1 MAIKGKRRPRGH
13 RVVAAPP
20 RPQLMVRKKPFWQR
34 RWFWVALG
42 VVALAA
48 IVLGVLLNMRSN
60 NKKEQEARQ
69 LAAAQNYAA
78 AVQSVLPDDRTAV
91 APDLIIPFP
100 TFQQT
105 IDDLSS
111 GSSKP
116 AKATADAKAVQD
128 AATTTAEGLN
138 KIDTTKV
145 IPTEFRDLRAASN
158 NSKTLFVQS
167 FRLYADAASLT
178 RQAATMEGDQRKA
191 LLVTAGDVFS
201 RASLLFQSG
210 LRMMSGQITRHG
222 GTFQIVQPPQPTP
235 TPTPTPTATP
245 SASATPTATETAP
258 APTPTSST

>member
-1 MAIKGKRRPRGH
+1 M
-13 RVVAAPP
+13 
-20 RPQLMVRKKPFWQR
+20 KPFWQR
-34 RWFWVALG
+34 RWFWGALG

-60 NKKEQEARQ
+60 NRKHNEVRQ

-105 IDDLSS
+105 VDDLSS
-111 GSSKP
+111 GSSRP

-128 AATTTAEGLN
+128 AAGNTAAGLN
-138 KIDTTKV
+138 KIDTTKL
-145 IPTEFRDLRAASN
+145 IPTEFRDLRATSN
-158 NSKTLFVQS
+158 DSKTLFVQS

-178 RQAATMEGDQRKA
+178 RQAAALQGDQRKA
-191 LLVTAGDVFS
+191 LLASAGDVFS

-210 LRMMSGQITRHG
+210 LRKMSGEITRHG
-222 GTFQIVQPPQPTP
+222 GTFQTVQPPQPTP
-235 TPTPTPTATP
+235 TPTPTP

-258 APTPTSST
+258 IPTPTAST